1 MARSPAAIMRLDL
14 TTGRGDFSIIV
25 KSRRKWE
32 SQNSELAGQGT
43 KKKAKISNQNPV
55 SDTSETYALLSIFFP
70 FPTKELQHLLYLSAS
85 EADKRTSTLP
95 DHADFAKSQGCSSS
109 KRWITVEP
117 RVVADLEHQRN
128 KSRKQVLL

>member
-55 SDTSETYALLSIFFP
+55 SDTSETINVCSFVHFF
-70 FPTKELQHLLYLSAS
+70 FSFSHKGIAT
-85 EADKRTSTLP
+85 
-95 DHADFAKSQGCSSS
+95 F
-109 KRWITVEP
+109 I
-117 RVVADLEHQRN
+117 
-128 KSRKQVLL
+128 VLKCQ

>member
-43 KKKAKISNQNPV
+43 KKAKISNQNPV
-55 SDTSETYALLSIFFP
+55 TDTSETINVCSFVHFFFL
-70 FPTKELQHLLYLSAS
+70 FP
-85 EADKRTSTLP
+85 
-95 DHADFAKSQGCSSS
+95 
-109 KRWITVEP
+109 
-117 RVVADLEHQRN
+117 QRN
-128 KSRKQVLL
+128 CNIYCT